1 MMLQNSMHKLKKTK
15 LLEPLKKEEGRMPA
29 AALTSSLSTGK
40 NMSPLNARSLGAL
53 EYTAPAHVS
62 KRGRGTR
69 RIAKAGR
76 G

>member
-40 NMSPLNARSLGAL
+40 NMSPLNAW
-53 EYTAPAHVS
+53 YTAPAHV
-62 KRGRGTR
+62 KGGRGTR
-69 RIAKAGR
+69 KIAQGGR
-76 G
+76 V